1 MMDTTLWMRVP
12 RLGTLIRFHK
22 LSPDEGEEARQTG
35 KKLSKEL
42 RQEKGGRVGVGVKS
56 KSRCM

>member
-1 MMDTTLWMRVP
+1 MWMRVP